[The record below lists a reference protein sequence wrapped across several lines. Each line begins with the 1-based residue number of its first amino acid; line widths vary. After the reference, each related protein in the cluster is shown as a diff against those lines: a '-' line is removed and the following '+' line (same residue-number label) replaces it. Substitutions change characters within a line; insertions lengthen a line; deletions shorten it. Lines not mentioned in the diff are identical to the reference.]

1 MLMEFLSG
9 GELFTYLRSKGHFDK
24 YTAIF
29 YASEII
35 LALEFLHSHN
45 AVYRDLKPENLLL
58 DKDGHLKLT
67 DFGFAK
73 KLDDSRT
80 WTLCGTPE
88 YLAPE
93 IIQSKGHNKGVD
105 WWALGILIYEMII
118 GYPPFYD
125 TTSYGIYEKIMIGK
139 IDWQKNVDLVA
150 KDLIKKLLVHD
161 RTKRLGNMKNGANDV
176 KLHKWFKGIDW
187 IDVFSKKIEPPIIP
201 MVSFNGDCQNFEEYI
216 DDESFFKEAPNVSN
230 DQRNLFKDF

>member
-1 MLMEFLSG
+1 
-9 GELFTYLRSKGHFDK
+9 
-24 YTAIF
+24 
-29 YASEII
+29 
-35 LALEFLHSHN
+35 
-45 AVYRDLKPENLLL
+45 
-58 DKDGHLKLT
+58 
-67 DFGFAK
+67 
-73 KLDDSRT
+73 
-80 WTLCGTPE
+80 
-88 YLAPE
+88 
-93 IIQSKGHNKGVD
+93 
-105 WWALGILIYEMII
+105 
-118 GYPPFYD
+118 
-125 TTSYGIYEKIMIGK
+125 MIGK